1 MSTRQ
6 NLTAGVRVCGVVPAD
21 TSDASTSA
29 AQLHWQQERLLE
41 ARGILAD
48 IAHHP
53 DTLVLLACRVVCGC
67 SSDAKERTDA
77 LGVIRLLN
85 TRSPEMAST
94 ASKGGAT

>member
-1 MSTRQ
+1 MSSRQ
-6 NLTAGVRVCGVVPAD
+6 ILTAGVCACGVAPAD
-21 TSDASTSA
+21 TSDAPTSA
-29 AQLHWQQERLLE
+29 AQSHWRQERLLE

-85 TRSPEMAST
+85 TRPTEMAST
-94 ASKGGAT
+94 APNGGAT